1 MPGCLSLFS
10 LCPVRCFLPS
20 LRLINCLS
28 ISLCPICCYT
38 LSLCTISRLPLS
50 SLYPLFSPFSFHY
63 QLPYY
68 FFPLHLLSSL
78 SLRHIGFLFPLL
90 SALYRPVIIL
100 TRFKATTMRAAE
112 LNTLKCVYYYLRHLP
127 CTRMTGC
134 IDRFYVMQILT
145 GKCCLKTYIFS
156 SERR

>member
-50 SLYPLFSPFSFHY
+50 SLYPLFSLFSFHY

-68 FFPLHLLSSL
+68 FFPLHLLSSI

-100 TRFKATTMRAAE
+100 TRFKAANLRSYCV
-112 LNTLKCVYYYLRHLP
+112 KCLDNMFNITCGICLVPVR
-127 CTRMTGC
+127 R
-134 IDRFYVMQILT
+134 VALT
-145 GKCCLKTYIFS
+145 GFTSHKSTPVNVA
-156 SERR
+156 